1 MTTQSS
7 NNNRAKILIGLLV
20 VLLVSLAGYTYTLI
34 QQNKETVLFLE
45 ADKAEVQK
53 ELEAIVVSYN
63 EILQDNKLKDKELI
77 AARDRIVVLLDSVKN
92 YKANL
97 SIINRYKAQ
106 VRALKNER
114 TQLFKRADS
123 LLIVTQRLA
132 IEKDSTTAVL
142 NKTIKVVDS
151 VTTANTQLFNSLE
164 KGALIGISNLDA
176 TAIIVRKGGKIKE
189 TKRASRAD
197 KIRVCYTIAP
207 NTLAQA
213 GDRVL
218 YVQVINPD
226 NNIIGDKSNITFGQ
240 DLLTYSKSESVFY
253 ENQALDVCAIVG
265 STGQDVLKGLYTINI
280 FDAQRQIGSTTL
292 MLK

>member
-20 VLLVSLAGYTYTLI
+20 VLLVSLAGYTFTLVE
-34 QQNKETVLFLE
+34 QNKETVLFLE

-53 ELEAIVVSYN
+53 ELEALVVSYN
-63 EILQDNKLKDKELI
+63 EILQDNELKDKDLM
-77 AARDRIVVLLDSVKN
+77 AARDRIIVLLDSVKD

-97 SIINRYKAQ
+97 SIITRYKAQ
-106 VRALKNER
+106 VRGLKNER

-123 LLIVTQRLA
+123 LLVVTQRLA

-142 NKTIKVVDS
+142 VKTIKVVDS
-151 VTTANTQLFNSLE
+151 VITANTQLFKSLE
-164 KGALIGISNLDA
+164 KGALIGITNLDA

-189 TKRASRAD
+189 TKRASRTD

-240 DLLTYSKSESVFY
+240 DLLTYSKSESIFY

-265 STGQDVLKGLYTINI
+265 TTGQDVLKGLYTINI

>member
-1 MTTQSS
+1 MKTQSN

-63 EILQDNKLKDKELI
+63 EILQDNELKDNELI

-114 TQLFKRADS
+114 TQLFIRADS
-123 LLIVTQRLA
+123 LLFVTQRLA

-164 KGALIGISNLDA
+164 KGALIGITNLDA
-176 TAIIVRKGGKIKE
+176 TAIIVRKGGKIKQ

-265 STGQDVLKGLYTINI
+265 TAGQDVLKGLYTINI

>member
-1 MTTQSS
+1 MTTQSN

-53 ELEAIVVSYN
+53 ELEALVVSYN
-63 EILQDNKLKDKELI
+63 EILQDNKLKDKDLI
-77 AARDRIVVLLDSVKN
+77 AARDRVIVLLDSVKD

-97 SIINRYKAQ
+97 SIITRYKAQ
-106 VRALKNER
+106 VRGLKNER
-114 TQLFKRADS
+114 VQLFKRADS
-123 LLIVTQRLA
+123 LLVVTQRLA

-142 NKTIKVVDS
+142 IKTIKVIDS

-265 STGQDVLKGLYTINI
+265 TAGQDVLKGLYTINI

>member
-53 ELEAIVVSYN
+53 ELEALVVSYN
-63 EILQDNKLKDKELI
+63 DILQDNELKDNELI

-106 VRALKNER
+106 VRGLKNER

-164 KGALIGISNLDA
+164 KGALIGITNLDA
-176 TAIIVRKGGKIKE
+176 TAIIVRKGGKIKQ

-226 NNIIGDKSNITFGQ
+226 NNIIGDKLNITFGQ
-240 DLLTYSKSESVFY
+240 DLLTYSKSEIVFY
-253 ENQALDVCAIVG
+253 ENKALDVCAIVG
-265 STGQDVLKGLYTINI
+265 TTGQDVLKGLYTINI

>member
-45 ADKAEVQK
+45 ADKAQVQK
-53 ELEAIVVSYN
+53 ELEALVVSYN
-63 EILQDNKLKDKELI
+63 EILQDNKLKDKDLI
-77 AARDRIVVLLDSVKN
+77 AARDRIVVLLDSVKD

-97 SIINRYKAQ
+97 SIITRYKAQ
-106 VRALKNER
+106 VKGLKNER

-123 LLIVTQRLA
+123 LLVVTQRLA
-132 IEKDSTTAVL
+132 VEKDSTTAVL
-142 NKTIKVVDS
+142 IKTIKVVDS

-265 STGQDVLKGLYTINI
+265 TAGQDVLNGLYTINI

>member
-63 EILQDNKLKDKELI
+63 EILQDNELKDKELI

-114 TQLFKRADS
+114 TQLFIRADS
-123 LLIVTQRLA
+123 LLFVTQRLA

-164 KGALIGISNLDA
+164 KGALIGITNLDV
-176 TAIIVRKGGKIKE
+176 TAIIVRRGGKIKQ

-253 ENQALDVCAIVG
+253 ENKALDVCAIVG
-265 STGQDVLKGLYTINI
+265 TTGQDVLKGLYTINI

>member
-1 MTTQSS
+1 MTTQSN

-53 ELEAIVVSYN
+53 ELEALVVSYN
-63 EILQDNKLKDKELI
+63 EILQDNKLKDNELI

-106 VRALKNER
+106 VRGLKNER
-114 TQLFKRADS
+114 AQLFKRADS
-123 LLIVTQRLA
+123 LLVVTQRLA

-142 NKTIKVVDS
+142 IKTIKVVDS

-164 KGALIGISNLDA
+164 KGALIGISNLDV

-189 TKRASRAD
+189 TKRATRAD

-265 STGQDVLKGLYTINI
+265 TAGQDVLKGLYTINI

>member
-53 ELEAIVVSYN
+53 ELEALVVSYN
-63 EILQDNKLKDKELI
+63 EILQDNKLKDKDLI
-77 AARDRIVVLLDSVKN
+77 AARDRVIVLLDSVKD

-97 SIINRYKAQ
+97 SIITRYKAQ
-106 VRALKNER
+106 VRGLKNER
-114 TQLFKRADS
+114 AQLFKRADS
-123 LLIVTQRLA
+123 LLVVTQRLA

-142 NKTIKVVDS
+142 IKTIKVVDS

-218 YVQVINPD
+218 YVQVINSD

-253 ENQALDVCAIVG
+253 ENQALNVCAIVG
-265 STGQDVLKGLYTINI
+265 SAGQDVLKGLYTINI

>member
-53 ELEAIVVSYN
+53 ELEALVVSYN
-63 EILQDNKLKDKELI
+63 EILQDNKLKDKDLI
-77 AARDRIVVLLDSVKN
+77 AARDRVIVLLDSVKN

-97 SIINRYKAQ
+97 SIITRYKAQ
-106 VRALKNER
+106 VRGLKNER
-114 TQLFKRADS
+114 AQLFKRADS
-123 LLIVTQRLA
+123 LLVVTQRLA

-142 NKTIKVVDS
+142 IKTIKVVDS

-218 YVQVINPD
+218 YVQVINPE

>member
-1 MTTQSS
+1 MTTQSN

-20 VLLVSLAGYTYTLI
+20 VLLVSLAAYTYTLI
-34 QQNKETVLFLE
+34 QQNNETVLFLE

-53 ELEAIVVSYN
+53 ELEALVVSYN
-63 EILQDNKLKDKELI
+63 EILQDNKLKDKDLI
-77 AARDRIVVLLDSVKN
+77 AARDRVIVLLDSVKD

-97 SIINRYKAQ
+97 SIITRYKAQ
-106 VRALKNER
+106 VRGLKNER
-114 TQLFKRADS
+114 VQLFKRADS
-123 LLIVTQRLA
+123 LLVVTQRLA

-142 NKTIKVVDS
+142 IKTIKVIDS

-265 STGQDVLKGLYTINI
+265 TAGQDVLKGLYTINI

>member
-63 EILQDNKLKDKELI
+63 EILQDNELKDNELI

-106 VRALKNER
+106 VRGLKNER
-114 TQLFKRADS
+114 AQLFKRADS
-123 LLIVTQRLA
+123 LLVVTQRLA

-164 KGALIGISNLDA
+164 KGALIGITNLDA
-176 TAIIVRKGGKIKE
+176 TAIIVRKGGKIKQ
-189 TKRASRAD
+189 TKRAMHLLNQ
-197 KIRVCYTIAP
+197 Y
-207 NTLAQA
+207 A
-213 GDRVL
+213 G
-218 YVQVINPD
+218 VI
-226 NNIIGDKSNITFGQ
+226 Q
-240 DLLTYSKSESVFY
+240 MQL
-253 ENQALDVCAIVG
+253 
-265 STGQDVLKGLYTINI
+265 STGSLE
-280 FDAQRQIGSTTL
+280 
-292 MLK
+292 

>member
-1 MTTQSS
+1 MKTHSN

-63 EILQDNKLKDKELI
+63 EILQDNELKDKELI

-106 VRALKNER
+106 VRGLKNER

-164 KGALIGISNLDA
+164 KGALIGITNLDA
-176 TAIIVRKGGKIKE
+176 TAIIVRKGGKIKQ

>member
-34 QQNKETVLFLE
+34 QQNKKTVLFLE

-63 EILQDNKLKDKELI
+63 EILQDNELKDKELI

-106 VRALKNER
+106 VRGLKNER

-164 KGALIGISNLDA
+164 KGALIGITNLDV
-176 TAIIVRKGGKIKE
+176 TAIIVRRGGKIKQ

-218 YVQVINPD
+218 YVQVINPE

-240 DLLTYSKSESVFY
+240 DLLTYSKSDIVFY
-253 ENQALDVCAIVG
+253 ENKALDVCAIVG
-265 STGQDVLKGLYTINI
+265 TAGQDVLKGLYTINI

>member
-63 EILQDNKLKDKELI
+63 EILQDNELKDKELI

-114 TQLFKRADS
+114 TQLFVRADS
-123 LLIVTQRLA
+123 LLFVTQRLA

-164 KGALIGISNLDA
+164 KGALIGITNLDA
-176 TAIIVRKGGKIKE
+176 TAIIVRKGGKIKQ

-226 NNIIGDKSNITFGQ
+226 NNIIGDKLNITFGQ
-240 DLLTYSKSESVFY
+240 DLLTYSKSEIVFY
-253 ENQALDVCAIVG
+253 ENKALDVCAIVG
-265 STGQDVLKGLYTINI
+265 TIGQDVLKGLYTINI

>member
-63 EILQDNKLKDKELI
+63 EILQDNELKDKDLI

-106 VRALKNER
+106 VRGLKNER

>member
-45 ADKAEVQK
+45 ADKAQVQK
-53 ELEAIVVSYN
+53 ELEALVVSYN
-63 EILQDNKLKDKELI
+63 EILQDNKLKDKDLI
-77 AARDRIVVLLDSVKN
+77 AARDRIIVLLDSVKD

-97 SIINRYKAQ
+97 SIITRYKAQ
-106 VRALKNER
+106 VRGLKNER
-114 TQLFKRADS
+114 VQLFKRADS
-123 LLIVTQRLA
+123 LLVVTQRLA

-142 NKTIKVVDS
+142 IKTIKVIDS

-265 STGQDVLKGLYTINI
+265 TTGQDVLKGLYTINI

>member
-1 MTTQSS
+1 MTTQIS

-20 VLLVSLAGYTYTLI
+20 ILLVSLAGYTYTLI
-34 QQNKETVLFLE
+34 QQNKETVFFLE

-53 ELEAIVVSYN
+53 ELEALVVSYN
-63 EILQDNKLKDKELI
+63 EILQDNKLKDKDLI
-77 AARDRIVVLLDSVKN
+77 AARDRIIVLLDSVKD

-97 SIINRYKAQ
+97 SIITRYKAQ
-106 VRALKNER
+106 VRGLKNER
-114 TQLFKRADS
+114 AQLFKRADS
-123 LLIVTQRLA
+123 LLVVTERLA
-132 IEKDSTTAVL
+132 IERDSTTAVL
-142 NKTIKVVDS
+142 NKTIKAVDS
-151 VTTANTQLFNSLE
+151 VTTANTQMSKSLE
-164 KGALIGISNLDA
+164 KGALIGITNLDA
-176 TAIIVRKGGKIKE
+176 SAIIVRKGGKIKE

-207 NTLAQA
+207 NNLAQA

-240 DLLTYSKSESVFY
+240 NLLTFSKSISVFY

-265 STGQDVLKGLYTINI
+265 NTGQDVLKGLYTINI

>member
-63 EILQDNKLKDKELI
+63 EILQDNELKDKELI

-106 VRALKNER
+106 VRGLKNER

-164 KGALIGISNLDA
+164 KGALIGITNLDA
-176 TAIIVRKGGKIKE
+176 TAIIVRRGGKIKQ

-240 DLLTYSKSESVFY
+240 DLLTYSKSEIVFY
-253 ENQALDVCAIVG
+253 ENKALDVCAIVG
-265 STGQDVLKGLYTINI
+265 TTGQDVLKGLYTINI

>member
-1 MTTQSS
+1 MKTQSN

-53 ELEAIVVSYN
+53 ELEALVVSYN
-63 EILQDNKLKDKELI
+63 EILQDNKLKDKDLI
-77 AARDRIVVLLDSVKN
+77 AARDRIIVLLDSVKD

-97 SIINRYKAQ
+97 SIITRYKAQ
-106 VRALKNER
+106 VKGLKNER

-123 LLIVTQRLA
+123 LLVVTQRLA
-132 IEKDSTTAVL
+132 VEKDSTTAVL
-142 NKTIKVVDS
+142 IKTIKVVDS

-164 KGALIGISNLDA
+164 KGALIGISSLDA

-189 TKRASRAD
+189 TKRATRAD

-265 STGQDVLKGLYTINI
+265 TAGQDVLKGLYTINI

>member
-53 ELEAIVVSYN
+53 ELEALVVSYN
-63 EILQDNKLKDKELI
+63 EILQDNKLTDKDLI
-77 AARDRIVVLLDSVKN
+77 AARDRIIVLLDSVKD

-97 SIINRYKAQ
+97 SIITRYKAQ
-106 VRALKNER
+106 VRGLKNER
-114 TQLFKRADS
+114 AQLFKRADS
-123 LLIVTQRLA
+123 LLVVTQRLA
-132 IEKDSTTAVL
+132 IEKDSTKAVL
-142 NKTIKVVDS
+142 IKTIKVVDS

-253 ENQALDVCAIVG
+253 ENQALDVCAIIG
-265 STGQDVLKGLYTINI
+265 TTGQDVLKGLYTINI

>member
-34 QQNKETVLFLE
+34 QQNKETLLFLE

-63 EILQDNKLKDKELI
+63 EILQDNELKDKELI

-164 KGALIGISNLDA
+164 KGALIGITNLDA
-176 TAIIVRKGGKIKE
+176 TAIIVRRGGKIKQ

-240 DLLTYSKSESVFY
+240 DLLTYSKSEIVFY
-253 ENQALDVCAIVG
+253 ENKALDVCAIVG
-265 STGQDVLKGLYTINI
+265 TTGQDVLKGLYTINI

>member
-1 MTTQSS
+1 MTTQSN

-53 ELEAIVVSYN
+53 ELEALVVSYN
-63 EILQDNKLKDKELI
+63 EILQDNKLKDKDLI
-77 AARDRIVVLLDSVKN
+77 AARDRIIVLLDSVKD

-97 SIINRYKAQ
+97 SIITRYKAQ
-106 VRALKNER
+106 VKGLKNER
-114 TQLFKRADS
+114 AQLFKRADS
-123 LLIVTQRLA
+123 LLVVTQRLA
-132 IEKDSTTAVL
+132 VEKDSTTAVL
-142 NKTIKVVDS
+142 IKTIKVVDS

-253 ENQALDVCAIVG
+253 ENQALDVCAIIG
-265 STGQDVLKGLYTINI
+265 TTGQDVLKGLYTINI

>member
-45 ADKAEVQK
+45 ADKAQVQK
-53 ELEAIVVSYN
+53 ELEALVVSYN
-63 EILQDNKLKDKELI
+63 EILQDNKLKDKDLI
-77 AARDRIVVLLDSVKN
+77 AARDRIIVLLDSVKD

-97 SIINRYKAQ
+97 SIITRYKAQ
-106 VRALKNER
+106 VRGLKNER
-114 TQLFKRADS
+114 AQLFKRADS
-123 LLIVTQRLA
+123 LLVVTQRLA

-142 NKTIKVVDS
+142 IKTIKVVDS

-189 TKRASRAD
+189 TKRANRAD

>member
-63 EILQDNKLKDKELI
+63 EILQDNELKDKDLI

-106 VRALKNER
+106 VRGLKNER

-164 KGALIGISNLDA
+164 KGALIGITNLDA
-176 TAIIVRKGGKIKE
+176 TAIIVRKGGKIKQ

-226 NNIIGDKSNITFGQ
+226 NNIIGDKLNITFGQ
-240 DLLTYSKSESVFY
+240 DLLTYSKSEIVFY
-253 ENQALDVCAIVG
+253 ENKALDVCAIVG
-265 STGQDVLKGLYTINI
+265 TTGQDVLKGLYTINI

-292 MLK
+292 MLN

>member
-1 MTTQSS
+1 MTTQSN

-53 ELEAIVVSYN
+53 ELEALVVSYN
-63 EILQDNKLKDKELI
+63 EILQDNKLKDKDLI
-77 AARDRIVVLLDSVKN
+77 AARDRIIVLLDSVKD

-97 SIINRYKAQ
+97 SIITRYKAQ

-114 TQLFKRADS
+114 AQLFKRADS
-123 LLIVTQRLA
+123 LLVVTQRLA

-142 NKTIKVVDS
+142 IKTIKVVDS

-189 TKRASRAD
+189 TKRATRAD

-265 STGQDVLKGLYTINI
+265 TTGQDVLKGLYTINI

>member
-53 ELEAIVVSYN
+53 ELEALVVSYN
-63 EILQDNKLKDKELI
+63 EILQDNKLKDKDLI
-77 AARDRIVVLLDSVKN
+77 AARDRIIVLLDSVKDYN
-92 YKANL
+92 TNL
-97 SIINRYKAQ
+97 SIITRYKAQ
-106 VRALKNER
+106 VRGLKNER

-123 LLIVTQRLA
+123 LLVVTQRLA

-142 NKTIKVVDS
+142 IKTIKVVDS

-253 ENQALDVCAIVG
+253 ENQALDVCAIIG
-265 STGQDVLKGLYTINI
+265 TTGQDVLKGLYTINI

>member
-7 NNNRAKILIGLLV
+7 NNNRANILIGLLL

-53 ELEAIVVSYN
+53 ELEALVVSYN
-63 EILQDNKLKDKELI
+63 EILQDNNLKDKDLL
-77 AARDRIVVLLDSVKN
+77 AARDRVIALLDSVKD

-97 SIINRYKAQ
+97 SIITRYKAQ
-106 VRALKNER
+106 VRGLKNER

-123 LLIVTQRLA
+123 LLVVTQRLA

-142 NKTIKVVDS
+142 IKTIKVVDS

-176 TAIIVRKGGKIKE
+176 TAIIVRKGGKIKQ

-253 ENQALDVCAIVG
+253 ENQALDVCAIIG
-265 STGQDVLKGLYTINI
+265 TTGQDVLKGLYTINI

>member
-53 ELEAIVVSYN
+53 ELEALVVSYN
-63 EILQDNKLKDKELI
+63 EILQDNELKDKDLI
-77 AARDRIVVLLDSVKN
+77 AARDRIIVLLDSVKD

-97 SIINRYKAQ
+97 SIITRYKAQ
-106 VRALKNER
+106 VRGLKNER

-123 LLIVTQRLA
+123 LLVVTQRLA

-142 NKTIKVVDS
+142 VKTIKVVDS

-265 STGQDVLKGLYTINI
+265 TAGQDVLKGLYTINI

>member
-53 ELEAIVVSYN
+53 ELEALVVSYN
-63 EILQDNKLKDKELI
+63 EILQDNELKDKDLI
-77 AARDRIVVLLDSVKN
+77 AARDRIIVLLDSVKD

-97 SIINRYKAQ
+97 SIITRYKAQ
-106 VRALKNER
+106 VRGLKNER

-123 LLIVTQRLA
+123 LLVVTQRLA

-142 NKTIKVVDS
+142 IKTIKVVDS

-253 ENQALDVCAIVG
+253 ENQALDVCAIIG
-265 STGQDVLKGLYTINI
+265 TTGQDVLKGLYTINI

>member
-1 MTTQSS
+1 MTTQSN

-45 ADKAEVQK
+45 ADKAQVQK
-53 ELEAIVVSYN
+53 ELEALVVSYN
-63 EILQDNKLKDKELI
+63 EILQDNKLKDKDLI
-77 AARDRIVVLLDSVKN
+77 AARDRIIVLLDSVKD

-97 SIINRYKAQ
+97 SIITRYKAQ
-106 VRALKNER
+106 VRGLKNER
-114 TQLFKRADS
+114 AQLFKRADS
-123 LLIVTQRLA
+123 LLVVTQRLA

-142 NKTIKVVDS
+142 IKTIKVVDS

-189 TKRASRAD
+189 TKRATRAD

-265 STGQDVLKGLYTINI
+265 TAGQDVLKGLYTINI

>member
-1 MTTQSS
+1 MTTQIS

-20 VLLVSLAGYTYTLI
+20 ILLVSLAGYTYTLI

-53 ELEAIVVSYN
+53 ELEALVVSYN
-63 EILQDNKLKDKELI
+63 EILQDNKLKDKDLI
-77 AARDRIVVLLDSVKN
+77 AARDRIIVLLDSVKD

-97 SIINRYKAQ
+97 SIITRYKAQ
-106 VRALKNER
+106 VRGLKNER
-114 TQLFKRADS
+114 AQLFKRADS
-123 LLIVTQRLA
+123 LLVVTERLA
-132 IEKDSTTAVL
+132 IERDSTTAVL
-142 NKTIKVVDS
+142 NKTIRAVDS
-151 VTTANTQLFNSLE
+151 VTTANTQMSKSLE
-164 KGALIGISNLDA
+164 KGALIGITNLDA
-176 TAIIVRKGGKIKE
+176 SAIIVRKGGKIKE

-207 NTLAQA
+207 NNLAQA

-240 DLLTYSKSESVFY
+240 NLLTFSKSISVFY

-265 STGQDVLKGLYTINI
+265 NTGQDVLKGLYTINI

>member
-53 ELEAIVVSYN
+53 ELEALVVSYN
-63 EILQDNKLKDKELI
+63 EILQDNKLKDKDLI
-77 AARDRIVVLLDSVKN
+77 AARDRVIALLDSVKD

-97 SIINRYKAQ
+97 SIITRYKAQ
-106 VRALKNER
+106 VKGLKNER
-114 TQLFKRADS
+114 AQLFKRADS
-123 LLIVTQRLA
+123 LLVVTQRLA
-132 IEKDSTTAVL
+132 VEKDSTTAVL
-142 NKTIKVVDS
+142 IKTIKVVDS

-189 TKRASRAD
+189 TKRATRAD

-240 DLLTYSKSESVFY
+240 DLLTYSKSPSVFY

-265 STGQDVLKGLYTINI
+265 TAGQDVLKGLYTINI

>member
-20 VLLVSLAGYTYTLI
+20 VLLVSLAGYTFTLVE
-34 QQNKETVLFLE
+34 QNKETVLFLE

-53 ELEAIVVSYN
+53 ELEALVVSYN
-63 EILQDNKLKDKELI
+63 ETLQDNELKDKDLI
-77 AARDRIVVLLDSVKN
+77 AARDRIIVLLDSVKD

-97 SIINRYKAQ
+97 SIITRYKAQ
-106 VRALKNER
+106 VRGLKNER
-114 TQLFKRADS
+114 AQLFKRADS
-123 LLIVTQRLA
+123 LLVVTQRLA

-142 NKTIKVVDS
+142 VKTIKVVDS

-253 ENQALDVCAIVG
+253 ENQALDVCAILG
-265 STGQDVLKGLYTINI
+265 TTGQDVLKGLYTINI

>member
-1 MTTQSS
+1 MKTQSN

-53 ELEAIVVSYN
+53 ELEALVVSYN
-63 EILQDNKLKDKELI
+63 EILQDNKLKDKDLI
-77 AARDRIVVLLDSVKN
+77 AARDRIIVLLDSVKD

-97 SIINRYKAQ
+97 SIITRYKAQ
-106 VRALKNER
+106 VKGLKNER

-123 LLIVTQRLA
+123 LLVVTQRLA
-132 IEKDSTTAVL
+132 VEKDSTTAVL
-142 NKTIKVVDS
+142 IKTIKVVDS

-189 TKRASRAD
+189 TKRATRAD

-265 STGQDVLKGLYTINI
+265 TKGQDVLKGLYTINI

>member
-34 QQNKETVLFLE
+34 QQNKETLLFLE

-63 EILQDNKLKDKELI
+63 EILQDNELKDKELI

-114 TQLFKRADS
+114 TQLFIRADS

-164 KGALIGISNLDA
+164 KGALIGITNLDA

-240 DLLTYSKSESVFY
+240 DLLTYSKSEIVFY
-253 ENQALDVCAIVG
+253 ENKALDVCAIVG
-265 STGQDVLKGLYTINI
+265 TTGQDVLKGLYTINI

>member
-1 MTTQSS
+1 MTTQSN

-164 KGALIGISNLDA
+164 KGALIGITNLDV
-176 TAIIVRKGGKIKE
+176 TAIIVRKGGKIKQ

-253 ENQALDVCAIVG
+253 ENKALDVCAIVG
-265 STGQDVLKGLYTINI
+265 TTGQDVLKGLYTINI